1 MQSIGKNMTAGS
13 PLRLILALSLPLMV
27 ANAFQQLY
35 TVADTAI
42 VGRVLGLEALG
53 GVGRGWTGSTG

>member
-1 MQSIGKNMTAGS
+1 MTAGS

-42 VGRVLGLEALG
+42 VGRVLGLEALAAWA
-53 GVGRGWTGSTG
+53 RWTGSTG

>member
-1 MQSIGKNMTAGS
+1 MQSVGKNMTRGN
-13 PLRLILALSLPLMV
+13 PLKLILALSLPLMV

-42 VGRVLGLEALG
+42 VGSVLGL
-53 GVGRGWTGSTG
+53 GRWRRWARWTGSTG